1 MPSDPHP
8 DLRPA
13 DASDSEDL
21 LAWRNDPETRANS
34 RSTGPVDAATH
45 QTWLAHALAD
55 PNRRLW
61 IAEAAG
67 EKVGTHSVI
76 RLEDG
81 RAEFSITVAPNRRG
95 RGIGVAMLRALLT
108 DGLAELTVWS
118 GEGDH
123 IEHRCVATSQCLFNL
138 KGREDLVAVVN
149 ELRAPANNAL
159 GGGRNEISSWKHIMH
174 RRIGR
179 GHRVTQ

>member
-67 EKVGTHSVI
+67 EKVGTLSVI

-95 RGIGVAMLRALLT
+95 RGIGVAMLRAGVAESRRLWPGAPLLAWIRT
-108 DGLAELTVWS
+108 TNTASRRLFERCGFRLL
-118 GEGDH
+118 GEEAG
-123 IEHRCVATSQCLFNL
+123 F
-138 KGREDLVAVVN
+138 
-149 ELRAPANNAL
+149 
-159 GGGRNEISSWKHIMH
+159 
-174 RRIGR
+174 RRYG
-179 GHRVTQ
+179 VDP

>member
-67 EKVGTHSVI
+67 EKVGTLSVI

-95 RGIGVAMLRALLT
+95 RGIGVAMLRAGVAESRRLWPGAPLLAWIRT
-108 DGLAELTVWS
+108 TNTASRRLFE
-118 GEGDH
+118 
-123 IEHRCVATSQCLFNL
+123 RCGFRL
-138 KGREDLVAVVN
+138 
-149 ELRAPANNAL
+149 L
-159 GGGRNEISSWKHIMH
+159 G
-174 RRIGR
+174 
-179 GHRVTQ
+179 

>member
-67 EKVGTHSVI
+67 EKVGTLSVI

-81 RAEFSITVAPNRRG
+81 RAEFSITVAPNLRG
-95 RGIGVAMLRALLT
+95 RGIGVAMLRAGVAESRRLWPGAPLLAWIRT
-108 DGLAELTVWS
+108 TNTASRRLFERCGFRLL
-118 GEGDH
+118 GEEAG
-123 IEHRCVATSQCLFNL
+123 F
-138 KGREDLVAVVN
+138 
-149 ELRAPANNAL
+149 LRYGVDP
-159 GGGRNEISSWKHIMH
+159 
-174 RRIGR
+174 
-179 GHRVTQ
+179 

>member
-1 MPSDPHP
+1 MQHDR
-8 DLRPA
+8 D
-13 DASDSEDL
+13 
-21 LAWRNDPETRANS
+21 
-34 RSTGPVDAATH
+34 
-45 QTWLAHALAD
+45 
-55 PNRRLW
+55 
-61 IAEAAG
+61 
-67 EKVGTHSVI
+67 
-76 RLEDG
+76 
-81 RAEFSITVAPNRRG
+81 
-95 RGIGVAMLRALLT
+95 T

>member
-67 EKVGTHSVI
+67 EKVGTLSVI

-95 RGIGVAMLRALLT
+95 RGIGIAMLRAGVAESRRLWPGAPLLAWIRT
-108 DGLAELTVWS
+108 TNTAS
-118 GEGDH
+118 
-123 IEHRCVATSQCLFNL
+123 RRLF
-138 KGREDLVAVVN
+138 
-149 ELRAPANNAL
+149 
-159 GGGRNEISSWKHIMH
+159 
-174 RRIGR
+174 
-179 GHRVTQ
+179 